1 MNEKNNKIKITT
13 QMVVNYLIICAS
25 KHGGEAP
32 KNWPALVASI
42 DESEATQKQ
51 ILYKLL
57 YRKATISPD
66 KVSTDPEIIL
76 YSQTLKDMGIDYV
89 SR

>member
-1 MNEKNNKIKITT
+1 MNSNNKIKITT
-13 QMVVNYLIICAS
+13 QMVVNYLIAYAY
-25 KHGGEAP
+25 KHGEAP
-32 KNWPALVASI
+32 KDWPTLVASI

-57 YRKATISPD
+57 YRKTIIPQD

-76 YSQTLKDMGIDYV
+76 YSQTLNDMGIENV